1 MWIDDIQKIR
11 TKNNELWMD
20 ILRLAFKHAP
30 EESKD
35 IMKQITEND
44 KKVSEITAK
53 V

>member
-1 MWIDDIQKIR
+1 MWIDEIQEIR

-20 ILRLAFKHAP
+20 ILRLAFKTKP
-30 EESKD
+30 EEAKE

-44 KKVSEITAK
+44 KKISDITAK